1 MKYKKKKLNAR
12 QKAVRRTAFGEFNK
26 AAFKEIGGRECP
38 NYGNVAAMKGGIE
51 IPPRRTLLR
60 ALGRAS
66 RYDFVGACVWC
77 RHGYRQFSLNIQ
89 AAHLKD
95 CVEYQRAKAV
105 LAQSG
110 LLSR

>member
-51 IPPRRTLLR
+51 IPR
-60 ALGRAS
+60 
-66 RYDFVGACVWC
+66 
-77 RHGYRQFSLNIQ
+77 
-89 AAHLKD
+89 
-95 CVEYQRAKAV
+95 
-105 LAQSG
+105 
-110 LLSR
+110 